1 VLLRRSIGAAAL
13 VAAALFCCLPPV
25 FAGDSAKA
33 KAKIPAE
40 LLTAVNRVETVRF
53 ADPRWPTVQVVR
65 GVPGAN
71 PPPPALPQ
79 FRKTATNTELVSF
92 GDGTGRTVA
101 VVRGNGLDNAP
112 GAHLPSPM
120 RVDAR
125 LRVETVRFGDPLAQA
140 VSIVRG
146 AVSPDLGFS
155 LFGAANGG
163 ELDRVAFAIDGVE
176 SGHGS
181 NLAMWRAELGGPQ
194 GPMQVSAAAALDVGG
209 GNRFDMRENR
219 MIGRAYIALLYR
231 RYGNWPDAI
240 AAYNWGPGNFDNWI
254 VAGRPMD
261 RLPLETAHYLT
272 RVLRDA
278 FLVGSS

>member
-1 VLLRRSIGAAAL
+1 MRRSSGAAAL
-13 VAAALFCCLPPV
+13 AAAALFCCLPPS
-25 FAGDSAKA
+25 FAEEATGKSKVQAA
-33 KAKIPAE
+33 
-40 LLTAVNRVETVRF
+40 LLAAANQVETVRF
-53 ADPRWPTVQVVR
+53 ADPRWKAVQIVR
-65 GVPGAN
+65 GAAGASLL
-71 PPPPALPQ
+71 PPAVPQ
-79 FRKTATNTELVSF
+79 FRKTPNNTQLVSF

-101 VVRGNGLDNAP
+101 VVRGSGLD
-112 GAHLPSPM
+112 G
-120 RVDAR
+120 VDAGHPPPVR
-125 LRVETVRFGDPLAQA
+125 PADTRPRIETVRFSDPLAQA
-140 VSIVRG
+140 VSVVRG

-163 ELDRVAFAIDGVE
+163 ELDRIAFAIDGVE

-254 VAGRPMD
+254 AAGRPME
-261 RLPLETAHYLT
+261 RLPLETAHYLA

-278 FLVGSS
+278 FL